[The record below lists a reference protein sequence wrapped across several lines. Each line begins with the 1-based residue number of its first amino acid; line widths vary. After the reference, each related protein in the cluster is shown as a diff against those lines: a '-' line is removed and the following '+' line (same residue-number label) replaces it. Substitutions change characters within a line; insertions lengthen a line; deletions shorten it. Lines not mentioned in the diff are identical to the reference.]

1 MLSAIYVLIYV
12 LHFYAH
18 QSKICITRRL
28 VLYSDSCS
36 RQNDVSNNVYIAT
49 PSPAAA
55 AQAAMGRQQAEQ
67 QGEQTEQSHD
77 QQQQQPQPQHP
88 LPQTNGTWPFMEGR
102 TGYIHT
108 DTGIPQSSA
117 FPAGIPP
124 PPPPPPPPPFGATLS
139 ILQAMAAQNSAT
151 PSSVPSSLL
160 GYSPNLQ
167 NFVPLIPLGSN
178 KHSDKHADEQLPETL
193 TDEQLQSLSTNTR
206 EAIEERLRI
215 LEMVQAQTFRSIQ
228 ILSQVLSVL
237 PDDSNFTESITQ
249 NKSQDEKR
257 PDESSLSE
265 ATPIISER
273 RREKMPMDTQISES
287 TSNNHI
293 NNVNNNQEHEISPS
307 HLAPANSEEPL
318 KTEKEESEQV
328 NVPNVSTL
336 DSIKDDKL
344 E

>member
-1 MLSAIYVLIYV
+1 
-12 LHFYAH
+12 
-18 QSKICITRRL
+18 
-28 VLYSDSCS
+28 
-36 RQNDVSNNVYIAT
+36 
-49 PSPAAA
+49 
-55 AQAAMGRQQAEQ
+55 MGRQQAEQ
-67 QGEQTEQSHD
+67 QAEQTEQSHD
-77 QQQQQPQPQHP
+77 QQQQPPPQPQHP

-108 DTGIPQSSA
+108 DAGIPQSSA

-139 ILQAMAAQNSAT
+139 MLQAMAAQNSAT

-178 KHSDKHADEQLPETL
+178 KHSGKHADEQLPETL

-228 ILSQVLSVL
+228 ILSQVLSVI
-237 PDDSNFTESITQ
+237 PENTNFTDSITQ
-249 NKSQDEKR
+249 NKSQDEKS
-257 PDESSLSE
+257 PDESSLSA
-265 ATPIISER
+265 ATPVISER

-293 NNVNNNQEHEISPS
+293 NNVNSNQEREISPS
-307 HLAPANSEEPL
+307 YTPPANSEETL
-318 KTEKEESEQV
+318 KSEKEQSEQA

-336 DSIKDDKL
+336 DTIEDDKL
-344 E
+344 DNSSEI

>member
-1 MLSAIYVLIYV
+1 
-12 LHFYAH
+12 
-18 QSKICITRRL
+18 
-28 VLYSDSCS
+28 
-36 RQNDVSNNVYIAT
+36 
-49 PSPAAA
+49 
-55 AQAAMGRQQAEQ
+55 MGRQAEP
-67 QGEQTEQSHD
+67 QGEQTEQPHE
-77 QQQQQPQPQHP
+77 QQQQQPQHP
-88 LPQTNGTWPFMEGR
+88 VPQTNSTWPFMEGR
-102 TGYIHT
+102 TGHIHT

-117 FPAGIPP
+117 FPSGIPP

-151 PSSVPSSLL
+151 PLSVPSSLL

-237 PDDSNFTESITQ
+237 PENTNFTESITQ
-249 NKSQDEKR
+249 NKSQDENR
-257 PDESSLSE
+257 SEESSLSE
-265 ATPIISER
+265 ATPVISER

-287 TSNNHI
+287 TNSNHI
-293 NNVNNNQEHEISPS
+293 NNLNSNQEHEISPS
-307 HLAPANSEEPL
+307 HLWPAKSEEPL
-318 KTEKEESEQV
+318 KTEKEEPEQQDV
-328 NVPNVSTL
+328 ANVSTL
-336 DSIKDDKL
+336 DKNKNDQL
-344 E
+344 EKPFEN